1 MKKILIVISALALA
15 FSCSPGP
22 SYSTQYTA
30 VTTFEYDV
38 QYGVDYLKEFAKDST
53 FYDAKNGLALG
64 WGDLGFFHKVSD
76 IDKSFQGGWKL
87 SYQRPV
93 GLSRD
98 VEKPADYLPS
108 NYRSMG
114 PHTGNSNKTYAVF
127 CQNMDPAGMPK
138 RDVEFLSSQY
148 GTCFPIQCWVN
159 NSEAVY
165 EAVKKSFQPGDRLVL
180 KAIGYLG
187 GVKTDEV
194 SIQMAAADTV
204 MYNWSKLDLSKLG
217 SVDAIDFELTS
228 TKGGIPMYFCMDE
241 LSAKIAI
248 EIE

>member
-1 MKKILIVISALALA
+1 MLQNRTSL
-15 FSCSPGP
+15 
-22 SYSTQYTA
+22 
-30 VTTFEYDV
+30 
-38 QYGVDYLKEFAKDST
+38 DYLKEFAKDST

-165 EAVKKSFQPGDRLVL
+165 EELVRNGGTLTL
-180 KAIGYLG
+180 KATGYLDKEITG
-187 GVKTDEV
+187 TAEIKL
-194 SIQMAAADTV
+194 AADTV
-204 MYNWSKLDLSKLG
+204 MYNWTKFNLAPLG
-217 SVDAIDFELTS
+217 SVDAVDFELQS
-228 TKGGIPMYFCMDE
+228 SGQIPMRFCMDE
-241 LSAKIAI
+241 FSADIRI
-248 EIE
+248 EY